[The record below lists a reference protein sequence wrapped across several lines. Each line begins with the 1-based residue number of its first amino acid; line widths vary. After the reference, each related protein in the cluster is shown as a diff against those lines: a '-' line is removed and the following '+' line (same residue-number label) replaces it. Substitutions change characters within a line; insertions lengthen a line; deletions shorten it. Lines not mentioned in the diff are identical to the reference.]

1 MLTCNFQCFY
11 HPDNDVAPLQRE
23 RIVPVGYGNQG
34 GDPFRF
40 CKNDVAFFK
49 IFVTSEYVDMSS
61 VTQDSIFSK
70 GNRGTKPIQHIGYD
84 KLWESWIYVVGD

>member
-11 HPDNDVAPLQRE
+11 HPDDDVAPLQGE

-49 IFVTSEYVDMSS
+49 IFVTTEYVDMSS
-61 VTQDSIFSK
+61 LTQDSIFAK
-70 GNRGTKPIQHIGYD
+70 GNRGTKPRKPIRCGEH
-84 KLWESWIYVVGD
+84 WESWIYVVGD